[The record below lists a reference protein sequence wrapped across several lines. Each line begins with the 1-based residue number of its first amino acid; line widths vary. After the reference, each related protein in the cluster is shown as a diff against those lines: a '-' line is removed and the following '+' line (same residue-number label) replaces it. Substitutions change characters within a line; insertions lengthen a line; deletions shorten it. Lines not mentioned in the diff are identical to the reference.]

1 MRAGLTHWG
10 RPPNPSLQPTALS
23 SIALKGARHL
33 QGVFLCVIRP
43 QSLAAAELPS
53 VTDEFSRPMSGAQIC
68 PQRGAITDSKFLYCG
83 AGRVVEIAANGVFA
97 KIDLDTAKPR
107 RDAAFGVISFR
118 YKKLPSSF
126 SNLRGVYFIR
136 IIFPHIK

>member
-1 MRAGLTHWG
+1 M
-10 RPPNPSLQPTALS
+10 
-23 SIALKGARHL
+23 

-68 PQRGAITDSKFLYCG
+68 PQLGAITGSKFLYCG

-97 KIDLDTAKPR
+97 KIDLDTAKPSGMR
-107 RDAAFGVISFR
+107 LLASF
-118 YKKLPSSF
+118 PS
-126 SNLRGVYFIR
+126 G
-136 IIFPHIK
+136 IKNSPQVFQI